1 MSPEVAPSAPVDTL
15 PPEVLMVIFS
25 DLQDVLEWT
34 GPPSMHKLGHVV
46 HLQSRTWLRISWVCR
61 YWRAVSLA
69 SPRLWSTLSDSGH
82 WKSMDWLPAFLERSQ
97 QFPLDVSIWRSGPAN
112 VAIILAELIQH
123 AGRIHAL
130 YLWTKS
136 IPLSS
141 LLAPFEDRFPILE
154 EIVLRDYMDPQTR
167 EAQPLLHLS
176 PVRFPRLRR
185 VFLSQVAVSWNHKD
199 LFQSLHELVITRC
212 RRVEALPPSTLLRI
226 LRQSPEIEI
235 LKFDG
240 HIWSEA
246 YVLPQSPELS
256 LAHMRQMELRGLPLP
271 LSRFLDQL
279 VLPYSTNVLIDYE
292 IDYHVGDISSEVSMI
307 LPRQSAFQALLPNW
321 SSLSVDIGGRSVSFA
336 AKSNYHS
343 RGSLK
348 LTAFVPPRHT
358 VNLTTMLWDDILDAF
373 SGSPL
378 MDVGINYHSLA
389 NITSDM
395 WATLFTRVPHL
406 VALATSAEEEVNY
419 RGDLSLLEALFS
431 VMESQNPSDGEPY
444 GSRLR
449 TLHLCHFTIDKP
461 FAYAILR
468 LLRFRNANH
477 APLQCLVFRDP
488 FCRHEVDSVDLLAQ
502 LKELVRVDVRY
513 STRGSGA
520 FRYLD
525 ETTSFT
531 EQEVL
536 HEQ

>member
-1 MSPEVAPSAPVDTL
+1 MSSEVAPSAPVDTL
-15 PPEVLMVIFS
+15 PPEVLTVIFS

-82 WKSMDWLPAFLERSQ
+82 WKSMDWLPAFLERSR
-97 QFPLDVSIWRSGPAN
+97 QFPLDVSIWRSNPAN
-112 VAIILAELIQH
+112 MAIILTELIQH

-141 LLAPFEDRFPILE
+141 LLAPFEDGFPILE
-154 EIVLRDYMDPQTR
+154 EIVLRDYMDPQSR

-176 PVRFPRLRR
+176 PSRYPTLRR
-185 VFLSQVAVSWNHKD
+185 VFLSQVAVSWHHKD

-212 RRVEALPPSTLLRI
+212 RRVEALPPATLLRI

-240 HIWSEA
+240 HIWSEE
-246 YVLPQSPELS
+246 YVGLPHSRELS
-256 LAHMRQMELRGLPLP
+256 LPHMRQMELRGSPLP

-292 IDYHVGDISSEVSMI
+292 MGYHVGDIPSGISMI

-343 RGSLK
+343 RGTLK

-395 WATLFTRVPHL
+395 WATLFARVPHL
-406 VALATSAEEEVNY
+406 GTLATSAEGEVDY
-419 RGDLSLLEALFS
+419 H
-431 VMESQNPSDGEPY
+431 GEPY

-488 FCRHEVDSVDLLAQ
+488 FCRHEVDSVDFLAQ

-525 ETTSFT
+525 DTTSFT